1 MSNSSLVSYTK
12 ISPNKTSPR
21 NHAIDTITIH
31 CVVGQLSAEQI
42 ASCFVNSSAQ
52 ASCNYGIGTDG
63 RIALIVEEKDRSW
76 CSGGKLAPINGITGS
91 INDHRAITIECACDR
106 THPYAI
112 NDAVY
117 KSLIELC
124 ADICKRNGIK
134 ELKWKGD
141 KSLVGKVDQQNMTV
155 HRWFANKECPG
166 DYIYERLGQIAA
178 DVNKKLGVSDA
189 TIDVEPEKAEAEDTS
204 NYTKIMGKP
213 VATVEQ
219 MLAHIRKKNPNV
231 PQSVIDMI
239 PFYLSEGNAEGVAGD
254 VAFAQSCIE
263 TGNFVFPESTCAV
276 TLDQNNFAMMGVVT
290 TFAKGLSFDT
300 PQLGIRAQI
309 QHLKAYASTDALNG
323 ECIDPRFKYVTR
335 GSAPYVEWLG
345 MQENPQGKGWA
356 SAKGYGSSILRV
368 LNEVRS
374 IKVEAEEP
382 AAKPVETESET
393 VQNNSNPTIRSGS
406 TGSYVKKAQER
417 LNAHGASLNV
427 DGSFGPLTLAAVKK
441 FQKEKGLDVDG
452 VVGPK
457 TWAALE
463 AEPEKVESATKV
475 EEFKSYMVKVTSAAL
490 NVRSGPGTNYG
501 VNMCIRDKGTYTIVA
516 ESNGWGKLKSGAGWI
531 NLNYTTKV

>member
-21 NHAIDTITIH
+21 KHAIDTITIH

-42 ASCFVNSSAQ
+42 AACFTSSNAQ

-76 CSGGKLAPINGITGS
+76 CSGGKLPPINGINGS
-91 INDHRAITIECACDR
+91 TNDHRAITIECACDR
-106 THPYAI
+106 KHPYAI

-124 ADICKRNGIK
+124 ADICKRNDIK

-178 DVNKKLGVSDA
+178 DVNQKLGAS
-189 TIDVEPEKAEAEDTS
+189 EPSEDTN

-219 MLAHIRKKNPNV
+219 MLAHIKKKNPNV

-239 PFYLSEGNAEGVAGD
+239 PFYISEGNAEGVAGD

-263 TGNFVFPESTCAV
+263 TGNFVFPKSTCAV
-276 TLDQNNFAMMGVVT
+276 TLEQNNFAMMGVVT
-290 TFAKGLSFDT
+290 TFAKGLSFET

-309 QHLKAYASTDALNG
+309 QHLKAYASTEALNG

-374 IKVEAEEP
+374 IKVETEKP
-382 AAKPVETESET
+382 ATKPAETET
-393 VQNNSNPTIRSGS
+393 PRPNSYPIIRSGS
-406 TGSYVKKAQER
+406 TGTYVKKAQEL
-417 LNAHGASLNV
+417 LNAHGASLSV
-427 DGSFGPLTLAAVKK
+427 DGSFGPLTLAAVEK
-441 FQKEKGLDVDG
+441 FQKEKGLGVDG
-452 VVGPK
+452 IVGPK
-457 TWAALE
+457 TWAALNT
-463 AEPEKVESATKV
+463 AENKPETKKDEVEN
-475 EEFKSYMVKVTSAAL
+475 SYIVKVSIPNL
-490 NVRSGPGTNYG
+490 NIRKGPGKNY
-501 VNMCIRDKGTYTIVA
+501 DKTGMYTGIGRFTIVETKPGTGSSA
-516 ESNGWGKLKSGAGWI
+516 GWGKLKSGAGWI
-531 NLNYTTKV
+531 SLDHATKE